1 MRIVDSLF
9 ASTLFLTGVVV
20 FGIVSNASAENRNYN
35 VRGLLTTTYDDNV
48 TLTHVN
54 TKADVIETIGVGLDI
69 KREGTRNHFLG
80 QIDVFRNFFVHNSDF
95 DNTAIILSAKDAFEI
110 SSRMRFNV
118 SESFERSQEPRN
130 FEDAFGRN
138 TGRYQT
144 NRYKLFLTYEFDI
157 SNYALFQWTY
167 GNEMTS
173 YSRADLN
180 DSTRNEA
187 GARIQYAFDH
197 ANRAGLKYEF
207 AIRSFESD
215 NQIANNALIV
225 DYGHNFTKQLQLVLK
240 VGADFINSDISG
252 STVRGRYEVG
262 LLNDIDEITRAGLS
276 YKRGLNSESTSQD
289 LFDSYRFTGSVGR
302 ELMQRIAVFG
312 TAFYG
317 KGEYQQS
324 QVENKLVG
332 AGAGVNYELFRNAIV
347 KLTYDYSQTISNQ
360 VSSSYHRNV
369 VGLQTQVKF

>member
-9 ASTLFLTGVVV
+9 ANALFFISVAV
-20 FGIVSNASAENRNYN
+20 FGVVSNASAENRNYSI
-35 VRGLLTTTYDDNV
+35 RGQLTTTYDDNV

-54 TKADVIETIGVGLDI
+54 TKADVIETVGLGLDI
-69 KREGTRNHFLG
+69 KREGTRNQFLG
-80 QIDVFRNFFVHNSDF
+80 QIDLYRNFFVHNSSF

-118 SESFERSQEPRN
+118 SENFERSEEPRN

-138 TGRYQT
+138 TGRYRT
-144 NRYKLFLTYEFDI
+144 NRNKLFLTYEFDI

-167 GNEMTS
+167 GNEITA

-180 DSTRNEA
+180 DSTRNET
-187 GARIQYAFDH
+187 GARLQYAFDH
-197 ANRAGLKYEF
+197 ANRAGLKYEL

-215 NQIANNALIV
+215 TQIINNALIV
-225 DYGHNFTKQLQLVLK
+225 DYGHNFTKQLQLVFK
-240 VGADFINSDISG
+240 VGTDFINSDISG
-252 STVRGRYEVG
+252 STVQGRYEIG

-276 YKRGLNSESTSQD
+276 YKRGLNSESNSQD

-302 ELMQRIAVFG
+302 ELTQRIAVFG

-324 QVENKLVG
+324 QVENELVG
-332 AGAGVNYELFRNAIV
+332 AGAGVNYLFLRNAIV
-347 KLTYDYSQTISNQ
+347 KLTYDYSETISNQ
-360 VSSSYHRNV
+360 ASSSYQRNV
-369 VGLQTQVKF
+369 VGLQTQMKF